1 MTSIAVDAMGG
12 DHAPRAEVEGAIA
25 AARELGVRVILV
37 GKEDGIRRELSRHP
51 HQGLPLDVV
60 HANEVITMDDHAVKA
75 VRSKR
80 DSSIIVA
87 ARMVRDGKAQGV
99 VSAGNPGAA
108 MVTLKRVWGALP
120 GGDRPALAG
129 IFPTSRGTM
138 AIMVDVGAN
147 VDCKPENLEQF
158 AVMGE
163 IYSRAI
169 FSILRPRV
177 GLLSIGEEQHKGNE
191 LTREAYGL
199 LQKLPLD
206 FLGNVEGRDLY
217 NGKADV
223 IICDG
228 FIGNVA
234 LKISEGL
241 VETIKYML
249 KEALSSTLSAKV
261 GYVLSRQAFADF
273 KKRLDY
279 SEFGGAPLLG
289 VKGCAIVCHG
299 SSNANAI
306 KNAVR
311 VAAEYAGRHI
321 NERIAAE
328 LSQAGHAD
336 GKAKAIAKA
345 VSSDSAKE
353 SPQ

>member
-12 DHAPRAEVEGAIA
+12 DDAPRAEVEGAVT

-37 GKEDGIRRELSRHP
+37 GREDAVRKEMARHP
-51 HQGLPLDVV
+51 HSGLPIELV
-60 HANEVITMDDHAVKA
+60 HANDVITMDDHAAKA
-75 VRSKR
+75 MRGKR
-80 DSSIIVA
+80 DSSMRVA
-87 ARMVRDGKAQGV
+87 ARLVHDGKAAGV
-99 VSAGNPGAA
+99 VSAGNTGAFMA
-108 MVTLKRVWGALP
+108 TVKVVCGTLP
-120 GGDRPALAG
+120 GVDRPALAG

-147 VDCKPENLEQF
+147 VDCKPHNLEQF

-169 FSILRPRV
+169 FGILRPRV
-177 GLLSIGEEQHKGNE
+177 GLLSIGEEEHKGNE
-191 LTREAYGL
+191 LTREAYTL
-199 LQKLPLD
+199 LKKLPLD

-321 NERIAAE
+321 NERIATE
-328 LSQAGHAD
+328 LSQAGPAA

-353 SPQ
+353 TQA